1 MEKYNA
7 FLNMPQILG
16 VFLHILV
23 KLLSI
28 DRTLRL
34 KKWWI
39 QKAVEIG
46 FCSVMTNIFMS
57 LPALTVKDYHVN
69 YDPIIDNDHPGIIFS
84 IFTINAILSV
94 ISGNFLYDLI

>member
-1 MEKYNA
+1 MDKYNA
-7 FLNMPQILG
+7 FLNMPQIIG
-16 VFLHILV
+16 VFLHIVV

-28 DRTLRL
+28 DSTLRL

-57 LPALTVKDYHVN
+57 LPALFIKEYQVN
-69 YDPIIDNDHPGIIFS
+69 YDPIIDNSHPGIIFA
-84 IFTINAILSV
+84 IFTFNAILSV
-94 ISGNFLYDLI
+94 ISGNFLYDII